1 MANLKPAAPRRGLQ
15 RAAFATNSGG
25 TLVPT
30 MDRVFENMAVLKKGY
45 RALELLVQLNLDRVL
60 VGLAL
65 GGALYLAAYLST
77 L

>member
-1 MANLKPAAPRRGLQ
+1 
-15 RAAFATNSGG
+15 
-25 TLVPT
+25 
-30 MDRVFENMAVLKKGY
+30 MAVLKKGY

>member
-1 MANLKPAAPRRGLQ
+1 MGGVTPKPARCRIWDTFRRYPEAINAQGFG
-15 RAAFATNSGG
+15 R
-25 TLVPT
+25 
-30 MDRVFENMAVLKKGY
+30 MAVLKKGY